1 MPGPEATQAQVSAEL
16 GTSSEAHLGRFSDCH
31 CPTSTAGQDAASAES
46 QESLPTLM
54 PNGPFLLTSTDGPAL
69 GQSQGPLKPAACR
82 RPSDARPRPRPARQ
96 VAPRVPGTR
105 PGFTYQRS
113 AGTLCRH
120 MTGNGTWKTLREK
133 EKERLQR

>member
-31 CPTSTAGQDAASAES
+31 CLTSTAGQDAASES

-69 GQSQGPLKPAACR
+69 GQSQGPSSLQPADAPQTLAPDPAQPGRSLR
-82 RPSDARPRPRPARQ
+82 RCLE
-96 VAPRVPGTR
+96 PGRASPTR
-105 PGFTYQRS
+105 DLLGHS
-113 AGTLCRH
+113 AVT
-120 MTGNGTWKTLREK
+120 
-133 EKERLQR
+133 